1 MMNSERWEG
10 SSIMNFICNKFGKK
24 KKIHRE
30 TELQLGLVTMKG
42 GFEPVVV
49 RRHSC
54 YTGVSRAGRRKSLR

>member
-1 MMNSERWEG
+1 
-10 SSIMNFICNKFGKK
+10 MNFICNKFGKK